1 MTRTLLGCSTCSP
14 VILIDEID
22 KARDGHNGVPLDA
35 LHSLLEPTSARL
47 FTDPYLEVHVRADR
61 VIWIATTNNVAS
73 IRPSMLDRFLVIPVS
88 TPTRAQQMVVIQS
101 IYAELVGAIAY
112 GFSDRIRED
121 VAAPLLNQNPRAA
134 KRVVEIALGFAAS
147 DGRFALSATD
157 IVRAQRLV
165 SLAETKQGIG
175 FGSR

>member
-1 MTRTLLGCSTCSP
+1 
-14 VILIDEID
+14 
-22 KARDGHNGVPLDA
+22 
-35 LHSLLEPTSARL
+35 
-47 FTDPYLEVHVRADR
+47 
-61 VIWIATTNNVAS
+61 
-73 IRPSMLDRFLVIPVS
+73 
-88 TPTRAQQMVVIQS
+88 MVVIQS